1 MHATVTWIKK
11 FLWALKPG
19 WLLSDAYWWL
29 RERTN
34 HRCLFCASLNP
45 IFAYNRRCTNP
56 AASYVSGWTC
66 FTWSRCVCVCVFDS
80 VTFHQPVTL
89 SPCQSSRHEHQ
100 KELENVWMFLCSRCE
115 CEVPLVM
122 PGFFV
127 LSCRL
132 FVFVCCCSPVCTFK
146 HAQTHT
152 QTSLLSN
159 LSCPGLLS
167 AIHFPVSQPSII
179 PACSQMQPSLLKT
192 MRGNDVYRSRRRLR
206 QAKRERGGGGF
217 LIKIAIDWD
226 S

>member
-1 MHATVTWIKK
+1 MSTKAWVTPEWC
-11 FLWALKPG
+11 
-19 WLLSDAYWWL
+19 LLMAQRKNQSQVPLLCEPESNLCVQQKMYQPCCKL
-29 RERTN
+29 REWVD
-34 HRCLFCASLNP
+34 LFHM
-45 IFAYNRRCTNP
+45 
-56 AASYVSGWTC
+56 VK
-66 FTWSRCVCVCVFDS
+66 VCVCVFDS
-80 VTFHQPVTL
+80 VTFHQAVTL
-89 SPCQSSRHEHQ
+89 SPCQSPRHEHQ
-100 KELENVWMFLCSRCE
+100 KELENVWMFLCARCE
-115 CEVPLVM
+115 CEAPHVM
-122 PGFFV
+122 PGFFG
-127 LSCRL
+127 LSRRL

-179 PACSQMQPSLLKT
+179 PACPQMQPSLLKT

-206 QAKRERGGGGF
+206 QAKGERGGGGGGF

>member
-1 MHATVTWIKK
+1 MQLWPGSKSFYEHQSLGDSWVMLTDGSEKEPITGAFFVRAWIQSLHTTEDVLTLLQATWVGG
-11 FLWALKPG
+11 L
-19 WLLSDAYWWL
+19 
-29 RERTN
+29 
-34 HRCLFCASLNP
+34 
-45 IFAYNRRCTNP
+45 
-56 AASYVSGWTC
+56 VSHGQG
-66 FTWSRCVCVCVFDS
+66 VCVFDS

-100 KELENVWMFLCSRCE
+100 KELENVWMFLCARCE

-146 HAQTHT
+146 HAQIHT

-179 PACSQMQPSLLKT
+179 PACPQMQPSLLKT

>member
-1 MHATVTWIKK
+1 MLTDGSEKEPITGAFFVRACVQQKMHQ
-11 FLWALKPG
+11 PCC
-19 WLLSDAYWWL
+19 YM
-29 RERTN
+29 
-34 HRCLFCASLNP
+34 
-45 IFAYNRRCTNP
+45 
-56 AASYVSGWTC
+56 SGWTC
-66 FTWSRCVCVCVFDS
+66 FTWSRCVCVCIRLSDISSGSHVIP
-80 VTFHQPVTL
+80 PV
-89 SPCQSSRHEHQ
+89 SPRDTSIRKSWRT
-100 KELENVWMFLCSRCE
+100 CE
-115 CEVPLVM
+115 CFFARGVNVRCH
-122 PGFFV
+122 FV

-146 HAQTHT
+146 HAQTRT

-179 PACSQMQPSLLKT
+179 PACPQMQPSLLKT